1 MNPGIGPAIIAEAY
15 ESDPEAARAEYGA
28 EFRDDLA
35 DFVTR
40 EIVDA
45 CTAWGRSEL
54 LPEPGVTYAAFC
66 DPSGGANDAMTLAVA
81 HLRDGAVCVLD
92 CLLEVRPPFDPER
105 VVAECAAVLR
115 RFGVTRVVGD
125 RYGGEWPKARFREH
139 GIVFEQ
145 SARPKSDLYH
155 DLLPLLNAKR
165 VELLEHPR
173 LSAQLVGLERRT
185 ARGGR
190 DSIDHAPGAHDD
202 LANAAAGVL
211 VSLDLDRRPA
221 LVQLRDFLIDGA
233 PLPLPTGSLYVVATM
248 WADRRGQSA
257 VIYAAMM
264 PIGLGPP
271 LLLLDYDVGPIRGGL
286 FQGIDARIRDLLA
299 QCRAQAAIAFVPREL
314 ARHAMAAGLMCE
326 PIPEELIPEELLLSA
341 AHHVGS
347 GSVKLCEP
355 ALEKSR
361 TSAFGGALDFRAA
374 EDVED
379 PLRCAALLTLGLS
392 LDPAPPRRATAR

>member
-1 MNPGIGPAIIAEAY
+1 LP
-15 ESDPEAARAEYGA
+15 
-28 EFRDDLA
+28 
-35 DFVTR
+35 
-40 EIVDA
+40 
-45 CTAWGRSEL
+45 
-54 LPEPGVTYAAFC
+54 PEPRVTYAAFC
-66 DPSGGANDAMTLAVA
+66 DPSGGVNDAMTLAVA

-92 CLLEVRPPFDPER
+92 SILEVRPPFDPEHA
-105 VVAECAAVLR
+105 VAECAAVLR

-139 GIVFEQ
+139 GIIFEQ
-145 SARPKSDLYH
+145 SARPKSDIYH
-155 DLLPLLNAKR
+155 DLLPLLNARR
-165 VELLEHPR
+165 VELLERPR

-190 DSIDHAPGAHDD
+190 DSIDHTPGGHDD

-211 VSLDLDRRPA
+211 VNLDLDRRPA
-221 LVQLRDFLIDGA
+221 LVQLRDVLNNGTA
-233 PLPLPTGSLYVVATM
+233 LPLPTRSLYVVAIM
-248 WADRRGQSA
+248 WVDKRGESA
-257 VIYAAMM
+257 VIYSATM
-264 PIGLGPP
+264 PIGLVPP
-271 LLLLDYDVGPIRGGL
+271 LLLLDYDVGPLHGGL
-286 FQGIDARIRDLLA
+286 FREIDARIRDLAA
-299 QCRAQAAIAFVPREL
+299 QCHAQGAIAFLQREL
-314 ARHAMAAGLMCE
+314 ARHAMAAGLRCE

-379 PLRCAALLTLGLS
+379 PLRCAALLTLGLC
-392 LDPAPPRRATAR
+392 LDPAPPHRATAR

>member
-1 MNPGIGPAIIAEAY
+1 MNPGIDPAIISEAY

-54 LPEPGVTYAAFC
+54 PPEPGVTYAAFC

-92 CLLEVRPPFDPER
+92 SILEVRPPFDPER
-105 VVAECAAVLR
+105 AVAECAAVLR
-115 RFGVTRVVGD
+115 RFGVMRVVGD

-145 SARPKSDLYH
+145 SARPKSDIYH
-155 DLLPLLNAKR
+155 DLLPLLNARR

-173 LSAQLVGLERRT
+173 LSAQLVGLERRR

-190 DSIDHAPGAHDD
+190 DSIDHAPGGHDD

-221 LVQLRDFLIDGA
+221 LVQLHGA
-233 PLPLPTGSLYVVATM
+233 ALPLPARSRYVVATM
-248 WADRRGQSA
+248 WADKRGQSA
-257 VIYAAMM
+257 VIYAARM
-264 PIGLGPP
+264 PVGLVPP
-271 LLLLDYDVGPIRGGL
+271 LLLLDYDVGPLHGGL
-286 FQGIDARIRDLLA
+286 FREIDARIRNLAA
-299 QCRAQAAIAFVPREL
+299 QCRAQGAIAFFPPEL
-314 ARHAMAAGLMCE
+314 ARHAMAAGLRCE

-341 AHHVGS
+341 AQHVGS
-347 GSVKLCEP
+347 GSVKLCHP

-379 PLRCAALLTLGLS
+379 PLRCAALLALGLC
-392 LDPAPPRRATAR
+392 LDPQQPRRAAAR